1 MSHSGPQG
9 TRLSLDRGAMIA
21 RACISTSTTRIPNR
35 MPTKA
40 PALAPEVALLLANL
54 AHPLE
59 PAIRTLRAA
68 VLAADPRIAEGIKWN
83 SPSYHLAGAHF
94 ATFHLRSKAGVQL
107 VLHMGAKVRPDAA
120 VRAAVPDP
128 DGLLEWKSPDRATLT
143 VRDAADAAAKASALT
158 AIARV
163 WVQHL

>member
-1 MSHSGPQG
+1 
-9 TRLSLDRGAMIA
+9 
-21 RACISTSTTRIPNR
+21 

-40 PALAPEVALLLANL
+40 PALAPDVASLLTEL

-83 SPSYHLAGAHF
+83 APSYHLDGAHF

-107 VLHMGAKVRPDAA
+107 VLHLGAKVRPDATL
-120 VRAAVPDP
+120 RAAVPDP
-128 DGLLEWKSPDRATLT
+128 DGLLEWKSADRATLT
-143 VRDAADAAAKASALT
+143 VRDAADASAKASALT
-158 AIARV
+158 AIAKE
-163 WVQHL
+163 WIQHL